1 MSSMGRFT
9 SSSSGGDGV
18 PAALWMFCLIMPW
31 LCMLRGVVTRGIVV
45 VVNVLWHGLTAGVVV
60 VGCKFVTGFSLLDC
74 YATTVMIDGDG
85 VRWKCMLW
93 NGTVLDI
100 CVDTLWENMAICSCM

>member
-1 MSSMGRFT
+1 MSLIICCT
-9 SSSSGGDGV
+9 SSSVGV
-18 PAALWMFCLIMPW
+18 VVPVSFGMISVIMPW
-31 LCMLRGVVTRGIVV
+31 LCMRRGAVKQGIVV
-45 VVNVLWHGLTAGVVV
+45 AVNVLWHGLTAGVVV

-100 CVDTLWENMAICSCM
+100 CVDTLWENMAICLCM